1 MAKASETTGAVAD
14 LIRLVSAVA
23 TSECYSIA
31 GKMSELKAAVTTTE
45 TGETTAMAKAG
56 GTTTAMDS
64 HGRRRGGDGGVKG
77 WRRGLYLNRRNVLFL
92 SRRIKIFFERSKNNI
107 DLH

>member
-31 GKMSELKAAVTTTE
+31 GKMSELKAEAMTAETE
-45 TGETTAMAKAG
+45 ETTAMAKAG
-56 GTTTAMDS
+56 GDYYC
-64 HGRRRGGDGGVKG
+64 HGFSWSAARRRRRCQAVDGGEEG
-77 WRRGLYLNRRNVLFL
+77 P
-92 SRRIKIFFERSKNNI
+92 S
-107 DLH
+107 

>member
-1 MAKASETTGAVAD
+1 
-14 LIRLVSAVA
+14 
-23 TSECYSIA
+23 
-31 GKMSELKAAVTTTE
+31 MSELKAAAMTTADETTATAE

-64 HGRRRGGDGGVKG
+64 HGRRRGGDGGVKEWMG
-77 WRRGLYLNRRNVLFL
+77 ERKAHRRNVLFL